1 MWPLRGSE
9 THGPWPQASYKLT
22 LGPADNHD
30 IISMKLFQLM
40 VEHTPEEENIDWT
53 KIEPS
58 VNFLKSPKGMFA
70 VPPSLGLCRT
80 GAGPGPALVP
90 AYGPS
95 AFAGSGCAVAWALGL
110 ASHANEQ
117 CVGTGVC
124 WDNDR

>member
-1 MWPLRGSE
+1 MYQGRALSQAGAGFSLGNVATVRGSE
-9 THGPWPQASYKLT
+9 MHGPWPQASYKLT

-90 AYGPS
+90 AMVP
-95 AFAGSGCAVAWALGL
+95 LPLPGL
-110 ASHANEQ
+110 A
-117 CVGTGVC
+117 VVWPGLL
-124 WDNDR
+124 D